1 MDVSQDEDPNL
12 LWTTDTEGLDI
23 NQFNRRGQ
31 DVDAIVNENTV
42 ENWSDA
48 SVSRMNVLWDMQILE
63 EAWGSLQSY
72 MEENE

>member
-31 DVDAIVNENTV
+31 DVDAIVKENTV

-48 SVSRMNVLWDMQILE
+48 SVSRMNVL
-63 EAWGSLQSY
+63 
-72 MEENE
+72 

>member
-12 LWTTDTEGLDI
+12 LWTTDTEGLNI